1 MDNNM
6 ANSVT
11 AFASQLIHLGSISD
25 TNHKWTIVSFEL
37 SERDGYV
44 GIILALID

>member
-11 AFASQLIHLGSISD
+11 ASASQLIHLGSISD
-25 TNHKWTIVSFEL
+25 TNHKWTLCLLNCLNVTAMLASFSL
-37 SERDGYV
+37 W
-44 GIILALID
+44 